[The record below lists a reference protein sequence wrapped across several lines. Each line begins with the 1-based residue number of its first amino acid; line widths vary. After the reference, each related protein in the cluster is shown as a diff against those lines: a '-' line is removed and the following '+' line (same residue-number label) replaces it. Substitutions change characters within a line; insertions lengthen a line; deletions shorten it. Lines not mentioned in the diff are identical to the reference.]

1 MANADSDSPSGQG
14 GRLRWNNN
22 SSHALQLFDTDTDS
36 HLIWCANPD
45 NTNGGSSGDTSTC
58 LTTNNSIL
66 CLQQD
71 GNMVIYGPSGN
82 ILPHCIND
90 GDGGKILWAS
100 GTEGS
105 IFSPTNNGNERLV
118 VEEDVVFKN
127 ALRTGDRAV
136 IRNNPNNSGIL
147 WVTLGFVDTN

>member
-22 SSHALQLFDTDTDS
+22 KSHSLQLFDTDTDS
-36 HLIWCANPD
+36 RLIWCANPD
-45 NTNGGSSGDTSTC
+45 NTNGGSSGDTSNC
-58 LTTNNSIL
+58 LTTNQSIL

-82 ILPHCIND
+82 ILPQCVNS
-90 GDGGKILWAS
+90 GNGGTVLWAS
-100 GTEGS
+100 GTEG
-105 IFSPTNNGNERLV
+105 NNNNNERLV
-118 VEEDVVFKN
+118 VEEDVVFQN
-127 ALRTGDRAV
+127 ILRTGDRGV